1 MIRKSALLAGCAA
14 LLLLP
19 QAAPAETL
27 NEALESAYGNNPTM
41 TAQRASVRVADE
53 DVLLARS
60 AGMPTVEGTATYQEN
75 VLKGDEPPG
84 LFTSNPDRQ
93 VVGGLN
99 ATVPIIT
106 FGAVSNSISA
116 AESRVEA
123 SRMGLR
129 GTEAELFT
137 AVVGAFMDVLRDE
150 AVVQL
155 NQRNA
160 EVMRYTLRETSERQR
175 AGNRGPTDVAQAE
188 ARVALADSQ
197 LETAQAKLVSS
208 RESYIRLV
216 GHAPGRLSSP
226 PPLPMMPATPQEAV
240 AIALEDNP
248 GLLAARA
255 EQSAASFDVESA
267 DAGLYPRLNGIG
279 GLNYYDYLG
288 SLDPGTGPNDGQQGT
303 TAFVGV
309 ELRVPIFMGGR
320 LSSQLRQAQAQHAVT
335 IEQTLDAE
343 RGVVADVRSA
353 YATWTAAEKVIQS
366 AQRGVDA
373 NTKVVA
379 GLRAETTVGFR
390 PLLDLLNAEQE
401 LLNSEVTLVTARRD
415 AYVAGFELL
424 AAMGRAEA
432 RDLNFDASMLYD
444 PAINY
449 ERVLDLTLQFE
460 RDPDPVAQAT
470 STVETLPQDAAVAP
484 SSQPPVPPGN

>member
-1 MIRKSALLAGCAA
+1 MIRKSALLATGAA
-14 LLLLP
+14 LLLVS
-19 QAAPAETL
+19 QGARSETL
-27 NEALESAYGNNPTM
+27 NEALAAVYDKNPKM

-53 DVLLARS
+53 DANIARS
-60 AGMPTVEGTATYQEN
+60 AGLPTIEGTATYREN
-75 VLKGDEPPG
+75 LLNGDEPPG
-84 LFTSNPDRQ
+84 LFVSNPDRQ

-99 ATVPIIT
+99 VTAPLLT
-106 FGAVSNSISA
+106 FGAVSNSVSA
-116 AESRVEA
+116 AESRIEA

-155 NQRNA
+155 NQRNT

-188 ARVALADSQ
+188 ARVALAESQ
-197 LETAQAKLVSS
+197 LETAQAQLISS
-208 RESYIRLV
+208 REAYIQLV
-216 GHAPGRLSSP
+216 GHAPGSLQPP
-226 PPLPMMPATPQEAV
+226 PPLPVMPATAQEAV
-240 AIALEDNP
+240 VIAIGDNP
-248 GLLAARA
+248 DLLAAQA
-255 EQSAASFDVESA
+255 EQRAASFDVEAA
-267 DAGLYPRLNGIG
+267 DAGLYPRVNGIG

-309 ELRVPIFMGGR
+309 EVRVPIFMGGR
-320 LSSQLRQAQAQHAVT
+320 LTSQLRQAQAQHAVAM
-335 IEQTLDAE
+335 ENVLDAE
-343 RGVVADVRSA
+343 REVVADVRSA
-353 YATWTAAEKVIQS
+353 YATWVAAERVIRS
-366 AQRGVDA
+366 SQRGVDA

-432 RDLNFDASMLYD
+432 RDLNFDTGMLYD
-444 PAINY
+444 PAVNY
-449 ERVLDLTLQFE
+449 ERVRDLAVTFE
-460 RDPDPVAQAT
+460 RDPDPVVQSS
-470 STVETLPQDAAVAP
+470 STVDTPPQDSAVAP
-484 SSQPPVPPGN
+484 SNLPVPPGG